1 MLLSRS
7 PNRDRDRDQEV
18 QMGQSL
24 AEAAVRG
31 TSTLTDEKRELL
43 AAGDIEGLLALNRTT
58 FGGFTMM
65 AKEDD
70 VDDDDADDDDDDDS
84 DDDDDD
90 DDDDDEDDE
99 DDKGKRKPSAER
111 RRIREL
117 IAESTKHRKR
127 ASERG
132 RRIAELEAEVAQL
145 KKGSKAKGKDD
156 EDDSD
161 EDDSEA
167 AKLKEENEK
176 LQQRVV
182 QSTLRTEFT
191 DLTTGPKA
199 LAEFKNPK
207 AAFRLLDLDDVEID
221 EDGDIIGLDEAIKA
235 LAKSE
240 PYLLAD
246 KAKQEDDDEDDD
258 DEDKPRR
265 RRTGTPAGGNKRKK
279 GNPNREKLLSKYPAL
294 RR

>member
-1 MLLSRS
+1 
-7 PNRDRDRDQEV
+7 
-18 QMGQSL
+18 MGQQSL
-24 AEAAVRG
+24 ADAAVRG
-31 TSTLTDEKRELL
+31 TSSLTDEKRELL
-43 AAGDIEGLLALNRTT
+43 ANGDIEGLLALNRQH
-58 FGGFTMM
+58 FGGFVMV
-65 AKEDD
+65 KRE
-70 VDDDDADDDDDDDS
+70 DDDADDDADDDDDDS

-90 DDDDDEDDE
+90 DDDEDDDDAD
-99 DDKGKRKPSAER
+99 DDKGSKSLSQKLKAKNRAIERLNNESA
-111 RRIREL
+111 
-117 IAESTKHRKR
+117 KHRKQ
-127 ASERG
+127 AVQRG

-156 EDDSD
+156 EDDSN

-167 AKLKEENEK
+167 ARLKEENEK

-221 EDGDIIGLDEAIKA
+221 DDGDIIGLDEAIKA

-240 PYLLAD
+240 PYLLVSKD
-246 KAKQEDDDEDDD
+246 DEKDDDEDDD

-265 RRTGTPAGGNKRKK
+265 RRTGTPAGGSKRKK
-279 GNPNREKLLSKYPAL
+279 GNPNREKLVSKYPAL

>member
-1 MLLSRS
+1 
-7 PNRDRDRDQEV
+7 
-18 QMGQSL
+18 MGQSL

-31 TSTLTDEKRELL
+31 TSTSLTDEKRELL
-43 AAGDIEGLLALNRTT
+43 ANGDIEGLLALNRNS

-65 AKEDD
+65 AK
-70 VDDDDADDDDDDDS
+70 DDDADDDDNDDNDDD
-84 DDDDDD
+84 DDDDGDDD

-99 DDKGKRKPSAER
+99 DEKAKRKPSAEK

-132 RRIAELEAEVAQL
+132 RRIAELEAEIAKL
-145 KKGSKAKGKDD
+145 SKGTKAKGKDD

-167 AKLKEENEK
+167 AELKAQNEK
-176 LQQRVV
+176 LQERLVTQ
-182 QSTLRTEFT
+182 TLRTEFT

-199 LAEFKNPK
+199 LAQFKNPK

-221 EDGDIIGLDEAIKA
+221 DDGDIIGLDDAIKA

-240 PYLLAD
+240 PYLLVD
-246 KAKQEDDDEDDD
+246 KAKDEDDEDEDD

-265 RRTGTPAGGNKRKK
+265 RRTGTPAGGSKRKK
-279 GNPNREKLLSKYPAL
+279 GNPNRDKLVSKYPAL